1 MNLATIIDG
10 HPAPATALID
20 PTTTR
25 SYGELRSRVGR
36 LRSGLV
42 SRGVQVGD
50 RVGLVGENSV
60 ELFEAYLAVLGV
72 GAIAVPLNR
81 NNPAAA
87 TEAELAAVGATLVV
101 VGRGGAASSAV
112 PSVAIDDVL
121 SADEAPVVNRDDD
134 DTAALLFTSGTA
146 GKPKAA
152 ILTHGNLR
160 SNLEQARAVDNSVR
174 PDDVMLA
181 ALPLDH
187 IYGLN
192 AIVGVAL
199 LVGASAVL
207 VPRFDAAGTLA
218 LIRDAG
224 ITVVPGVPTMF
235 QAWANVPGVDRSSFA
250 TVRLA
255 LSGAARLPET
265 LTRTYE
271 ERFGVTLRDCYGLTE
286 ASPAVTTSVGFEP
299 KIGSIGQVMPGMAVR
314 LVDDDGSDSLSG
326 DAGEIWVR
334 GPNVF
339 AGYWNEPE
347 ATARALTDDGW
358 LRTGDVAVVD
368 DEGYFF
374 LVDRAKDLI
383 IVSGFNVYP
392 AEVEEVLA
400 THPSVAD
407 VAVVGAPHP
416 TTGETVKAFVVPR
429 NGITIDAAALL
440 DHCRDSLARYKCP
453 TEFVVVDDVPRGPNG
468 KVLRRLLAQDA

>member
-1 MNLATIIDG
+1 LAT
-10 HPAPATALID
+10 
-20 PTTTR
+20 
-25 SYGELRSRVGR
+25 
-36 LRSGLV
+36 
-42 SRGVQVGD
+42 
-50 RVGLVGENSV
+50 
-60 ELFEAYLAVLGV
+60 
-72 GAIAVPLNR
+72 
-81 NNPAAA
+81 
-87 TEAELAAVGATLVV
+87 VGATLVV
-101 VGRGGAASSAV
+101 VGRGGAASATVS
-112 PSVAIDDVL
+112 SVAIDDLVGP
-121 SADEAPVVNRDDD
+121 DEAPLVERADG

-160 SNLEQARAVDNSVR
+160 SNLEQAQAVNDSVR

-199 LVGASAVL
+199 LTGASAVL
-207 VPRFDAAGTLA
+207 VARFDPAGTLA
-218 LIRDAG
+218 LVRDAG
-224 ITVVPGVPTMF
+224 VTVVPGVPTMF
-235 QAWANVPGVDRSSFA
+235 QAWANLPDADRSAFA
-250 TVRLA
+250 RVRLA
-255 LSGAARLPET
+255 LSGAARLPEM
-265 LTRTYE
+265 LTHTYA

-286 ASPAVTTSVGFEP
+286 ASPAVTTSVGFVP
-299 KIGSIGQVMPGMAVR
+299 KTGSIGQVMPGMTVR
-314 LVDDDGSDSLSG
+314 LVDDDGSDSLAG

-347 ATARALTDDGW
+347 ATARALTSDGW

-368 DEGYFF
+368 DDGYFF

-407 VAVVGAPHP
+407 VAVVGAPHAS
-416 TTGETVKAFVVPR
+416 TGETVKAFVVPR
-429 NGITIDAAALL
+429 AGVAIDNAALV

-453 TEFVVVDDVPRGPNG
+453 TEFVVVAEVPRGPNG
-468 KVLRRLLAQDA
+468 KVLRRLLS